1 MHRPAQ
7 PVLMK
12 VIGDLSTPG
21 SEHPDRSG
29 LSDREATSLAAP
41 CPGVPWQLFWVG
53 LQEYL
58 QKGQGGDPQNFIYLF
73 IFGCAGSSLL
83 RGLCLVVVS
92 RGYSLVA
99 VVGLLTAVAS
109 FVAEPRL

>member
-1 MHRPAQ
+1 
-7 PVLMK
+7 MK

-21 SEHPDRSG
+21 SEHPDRGG

-109 FVAEPRL
+109 FLAEPRL